1 MYAFCTFPLTLP
13 FLRLPAA
20 KTYRSVCR
28 TIGTRLCPLCASLPV
43 LVLSFPRLPA
53 SSPQFPASRT
63 VRMIYN
69 QQYSLTVSSCRARL
83 LHELDASRP
92 APACPDPVGGPLGVC
107 LSLFGYLAGELRP
120 GQKQSLPRST
130 NHGSPARPPQQ
141 ELPQSAFN
149 FFFFNLLRTLAAQW
163 TPATLFLSSASGL
176 FPSPWGCI
184 PPYPE
189 RFSRRATPRSEPVA
203 VPLRLQQIRFYLL
216 FVYAVTDPFFHNEGG
231 TPLLQSRRP
240 NETPFHPP
248 R

>member
-20 KTYRSVCR
+20 KTYRSLCR

-92 APACPDPVGGPLGVC
+92 APACPDPVGGLSESASPSSGILLESC
-107 LSLFGYLAGELRP
+107 DPAKSSLFHGPRITDHQPGRRSRNCPSLHSTSFFSISCGLLLHNGRP
-120 GQKQSLPRST
+120 QPFSFQSLP
-130 NHGSPARPPQQ
+130 
-141 ELPQSAFN
+141 
-149 FFFFNLLRTLAAQW
+149 
-163 TPATLFLSSASGL
+163 ASFHRNG
-176 FPSPWGCI
+176 GV
-184 PPYPE
+184 YP
-189 RFSRRATPRSEPVA
+189 FSQNVFRERATPRSEPVA
-203 VPLRLQQIRFYLL
+203 VPLRLQQIRFYPLSL
-216 FVYAVTDPFFHNEGG
+216 CAVADHFLHNEGG
-231 TPLLQSRRP
+231 TPLPQSRRP